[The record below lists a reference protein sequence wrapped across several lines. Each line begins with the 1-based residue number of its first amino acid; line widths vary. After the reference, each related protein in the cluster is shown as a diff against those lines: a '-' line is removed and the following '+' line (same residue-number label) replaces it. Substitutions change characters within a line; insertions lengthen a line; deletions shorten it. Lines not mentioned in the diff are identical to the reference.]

1 MQLRRRL
8 RLPKEHGAWAM
19 LYVPFA
25 LGALA
30 GLTTSPFSLAT
41 ILLLLSVTLL
51 FVARQSLFDWL
62 IARGRATR
70 DVSAFRTM
78 SIYAGLSAIFGGL
91 VIWFYHREWLVGFAA
106 LTFLLLAFNSWQ
118 VVRRKDRAIIT
129 EAIAIMGLTL
139 TAPTSYYVTRGAL
152 DTKAWILWAL
162 CTLYF
167 ASSVFYVKLRV
178 NSLNRR
184 RNDLKRRSWRDCA
197 VYHVFLLLALVA
209 LNATGNSNLC
219 ILAAFIPVIIR
230 TVWHLRSPSS
240 QISLRRVGLLEI
252 AYSFVFLVLVTIGYR
267 GL

>member
-1 MQLRRRL
+1 MQLRRSL

-19 LYVPFA
+19 LYVPFV

-118 VVRRKDRAIIT
+118 VVRQ
-129 EAIAIMGLTL
+129 
-139 TAPTSYYVTRGAL
+139 
-152 DTKAWILWAL
+152 
-162 CTLYF
+162 
-167 ASSVFYVKLRV
+167 
-178 NSLNRR
+178 
-184 RNDLKRRSWRDCA
+184 RS
-197 VYHVFLLLALVA
+197 
-209 LNATGNSNLC
+209 
-219 ILAAFIPVIIR
+219 
-230 TVWHLRSPSS
+230 
-240 QISLRRVGLLEI
+240 
-252 AYSFVFLVLVTIGYR
+252 
-267 GL
+267 